1 MSKRPA
7 VVQLAIQGNLEELE
21 RDLGTP
27 AFFGDSKCKNADPNL
42 FFAESN
48 SKVAQAKEVCVSCP
62 IRQMCLDWAVENAE
76 EGIYGAMTPRERK
89 KLRAGADIIDI
100 NDIRVMK
107 EQRDLILN
115 SAIDRAVAYFRVNE
129 RTIYRW
135 RELLNPSQ
143 KAS

>member
-1 MSKRPA
+1 MTKRPE
-7 VVQLAIQGNLEELE
+7 VVQLAIQGRLEELE

-27 AFFGDSKCKNADPNL
+27 DFFADSKCKDVDPTL

-48 SKVAQAKEVCVSCP
+48 SKVAQAKDVCAACP
-62 IRQMCLDWAVENAE
+62 IRQKCLDWAIENAE

-100 NDIRVMK
+100 NEIRLMK

-115 SAIDRAVAYFRVNE
+115 SALDKAIAYFRVNA

-135 RELLNPSQ
+135 RELLNPTQ

>member
-1 MSKRPA
+1 MTKRPS
-7 VVQLAIQGNLEELE
+7 VINLAIQGKLELLE

-27 AFFGDSKCKNADPNL
+27 AFFSNANCKDADPTL

-48 SKVAQAKEVCVSCP
+48 SQIAQAKGVCASCP
-62 IRQMCLDWAVENAE
+62 IQQMCLDWAMQNAE
-76 EGIYGAMTPRERK
+76 DGVYGATTPRERK
-89 KLRAGADIIDI
+89 KLRKGADIIDI
-100 NDIRVMK
+100 NEIRVMK

-115 SAIDRAVAYFRVNE
+115 SALDTAIAYFKVNE

-135 RELLNPSQ
+135 RQMLSPTQ